1 MGIKNRLA
9 NLRSL
14 GLGGRLAVLTL
25 LMLLLYLAAAPV
37 AWTTSGGAG
46 LLAAGTAGATCLIGA
61 VAALSLSNCF
71 RGPWRAL
78 HGVLL
83 SMAARTGLPLLLAL
97 ALVLER
103 GALFRA
109 GGVYYL
115 LVFYFAALAVET
127 PLSLPRTETNPP
139 RPEGTPRSVQTAA
152 GCNAGLPSRNPRDA
166 IS

>member
-1 MGIKNRLA
+1 MTALVERLCE
-9 NLRSL
+9 LSDSE
-14 GLGGRLAVLTL
+14 GRWRISAEEVVKLLAVEQ
-25 LMLLLYLAAAPV
+25 V
-37 AWTTSGGAG
+37 R
-46 LLAAGTAGATCLIGA
+46 
-61 VAALSLSNCF
+61 F
-71 RGPWRAL
+71 WRAL